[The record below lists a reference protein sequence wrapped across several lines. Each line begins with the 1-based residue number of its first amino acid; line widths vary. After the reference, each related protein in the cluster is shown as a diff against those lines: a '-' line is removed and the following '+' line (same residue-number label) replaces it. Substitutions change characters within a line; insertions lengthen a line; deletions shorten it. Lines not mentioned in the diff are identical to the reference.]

1 MQGGIEMFGKTTVR
15 IAGALAVAALF
26 LLPGSAQAQ
35 LDFGV
40 RGGFYN
46 DADAGFLGAEVL
58 TGLTRQ
64 WFFNPNVEYVFVDI
78 GSLTTLNLDFHYD
91 LPASSPYSLWVGGGP
106 AVLFN
111 SFDEGRC
118 TRCRGDSGTQLG
130 LDLLAGL
137 GFWRNQAIR
146 PYVQGKVVLSN
157 NTEAVLGV
165 GIRFD

>member
-1 MQGGIEMFGKTTVR
+1 MFGKTIVR
-15 IAGALAVAALF
+15 IAGALAVAAVF
-26 LLPGSAQAQ
+26 LLPGAAQAAT

-58 TGLTRQ
+58 TGITRE
-64 WFFNPNVEYVFVDI
+64 WFFNPNVEYVFVDN
-78 GSLTTLNLDFHYD
+78 GSLTTLNLDAHYD
-91 LPASSPYSLWVGGGP
+91 LPTRSPYYLWVGGGA

-111 SFDEGRC
+111 SFDAEAGC
-118 TRCRGDSGTQLG
+118 ARCRDTNDTDFG
-130 LDLLAGL
+130 LNLLAGI
-137 GFWRNQAIR
+137 GFWRGQPIR

-165 GIRFD
+165 GIRFY